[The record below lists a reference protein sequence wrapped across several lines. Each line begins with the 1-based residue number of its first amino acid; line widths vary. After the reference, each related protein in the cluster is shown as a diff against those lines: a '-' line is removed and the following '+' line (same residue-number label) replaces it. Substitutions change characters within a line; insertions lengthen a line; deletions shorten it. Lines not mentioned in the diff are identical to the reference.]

1 MAAALERIISGDYR
15 SRADLPAGAEKNLL
29 SWLDKIDRE
38 GRQWRDAEDMD
49 HWEQYINQYHG
60 GRVGPRA
67 PKFRAN
73 VIRPVIDRRNALL
86 TENKPQCKILPWR
99 DGLGQAAEILEKL
112 FDAEWHATD
121 MQGRIE
127 DIVQLS
133 SVLGAAGIDTAW
145 NPSAR
150 HGEGA
155 FDPVV
160 IDPRQ
165 VGFDPY
171 IRKSRDIDKAT
182 YVWVET
188 VRNLFDIQR
197 DYPGRGMLVK
207 ADRSVSSIN
216 TGAIQTNANNSVVQ
230 QINQSFQSR
239 MKRLEDGPI
248 PRKICRE
255 YWLKDP
261 TIKGTGEL
269 KFPLGRNIE
278 RGGDVILDDK
288 GNPYWDGGWPIVWYD
303 GKQNIDSIWGKSEVG
318 ALQFIANSIS
328 RIGNLFVENSILG
341 GNLVVITDADAITNE
356 TRNKLTNAAGLII
369 PKKFGRNLEYRPP
382 LPMPPHMLQF
392 ITWALGLID
401 YLVGMRDGQI
411 EGKGRVELRS
421 GVQLEGLQQAA
432 QVLIRA
438 AARRIES
445 FLERLGDKWVSRVF
459 QFYTGKRLMY
469 YLGEKNDYQQWTFNY
484 GDLQDVFLKVAQSDG
499 ATDTDK
505 EGALRE
511 AMRGAWRQFAFKI
524 SPFSSLAAN
533 KIARG
538 QMLMQMAEMGMMP
551 ASKVMTELG
560 FDNAKELRQE
570 AQAEA
575 MQFGPLNPPS
585 NKGKGKK

>member
-1 MAAALERIISGDYR
+1 MAAALESIIGRGYQ
-15 SRADLPAGAEKNLL
+15 SRADLPAGAEKSLL

-38 GRQWRDAEDMD
+38 GQQWRDAQDMD
-49 HWEQYINQYHG
+49 HWQSYINQYHG
-60 GRVGPRA
+60 QRMLQRA
-67 PKFRAN
+67 PKFHAN

-99 DGLGQAAEILEKL
+99 DGLQQASEILEKL

-121 MQGRIE
+121 MQMQIE
-127 DIVQLS
+127 DVAQIG
-133 SVLGAAGIDTAW
+133 SVLGSAGLDTPW
-145 NPSAR
+145 NPGGRFGDGS
-150 HGEGA
+150 

-160 IDPRQ
+160 LDPRQ
-165 VGFDPY
+165 VGIDPY
-171 IRKSRDIDKAT
+171 VRKSRNIDKAM

-188 VRNLFDIQR
+188 VRNLWDIQR
-197 DYPGRGMLVK
+197 EYPGRGMLVK

-255 YWLKDP
+255 YWLRDP
-261 TIKGTGEL
+261 EARGNGAL

-288 GNPYWDGGWPIVWYD
+288 ENPYWDGGWPIIWYD
-303 GKQNIDSIWGKSEVG
+303 GKADIDSPWGRSEVA
-318 ALQFIANSIS
+318 ALQYIAGAIS
-328 RIGNLFVENSILG
+328 RMGNLFVENSILG
-341 GNLVVITDADAITNE
+341 GNLVIITDADAITNE

-369 PKKFGRNLEYRPP
+369 PKKFGRNLTYQPP
-382 LPMPPHMLQF
+382 PPMPPHMLQF

-401 YLVGMRDGQI
+401 YLVGLKDGQL

-421 GVQLEGLQQAA
+421 GTQLEGLQNAA

-438 AARRIES
+438 SARRLES
-445 FLERLGDKWVSRVF
+445 FLERFGNKWISRVF

-484 GDLQDVFLKVAQSDG
+484 SQLQDVFLKMMRD
-499 ATDTDK
+499 
-505 EGALRE
+505 EGQDVSKQDALRD
-511 AMRGAWRQFAFKI
+511 AMRSAWKQFAFKI

-538 QMLMQMAEMGMMP
+538 QMLMQLAEMGMMP
-551 ASKVMTELG
+551 ASQVMTELG
-560 FDNAKELRQE
+560 FDNAKELRSM
-570 AQAEA
+570 AQQEA
-575 MQFGPLNPPS
+575 MQFGPLTPPS
-585 NKGKGKK
+585 KKGGKK